1 LAACRDIKDDVTFV
15 TVQQWHMVGD
25 SPDIR
30 VPESMLEALGL
41 RHDIVRAPK
50 HLSSEFDEVFRA
62 SVSFAHDHYAPD
74 ARAILDR
81 YQRRK
86 VAVTGS
92 AGEVAR
98 CPFREHLPFFDRKRV
113 TPAYLSRLALNGRSD
128 FGRRHFAEWMRDVGA
143 REHVNTLDLF
153 EWEQECGSWLAMTEL
168 EFDIAWRDIFTPFN
182 NRELLMATLSTP
194 TRWRKG
200 PDYPLFRRLIERL
213 WPELLQYPINPHRTR
228 STAVHAWNA
237 AMELLRHLVHPLRY
251 R

>member
-1 LAACRDIKDDVTFV
+1 
-15 TVQQWHMVGD
+15 
-25 SPDIR
+25 
-30 VPESMLEALGL
+30 
-41 RHDIVRAPK
+41 
-50 HLSSEFDEVFRA
+50 
-62 SVSFAHDHYAPD
+62 
-74 ARAILDR
+74 
-81 YQRRK
+81 
-86 VAVTGS
+86 
-92 AGEVAR
+92 
-98 CPFREHLPFFDRKRV
+98 
-113 TPAYLSRLALNGRSD
+113 
-128 FGRRHFAEWMRDVGA
+128 
-143 REHVNTLDLF
+143 VNTLDLF